1 MALGISK
8 YRTLYRNSDV
18 LLFEPPPGDSE
29 VFFTSVFSYHGRRA
43 VCEHAYDNTRRD
55 LAARQRELA
64 PLLARHGLRL
74 RREALARVA
83 PMRMGAAQAA
93 RRRGLRESADELR
106 DTLGQ
111 LRTWMAQ
118 KGA

>member
-1 MALGISK
+1 
-8 YRTLYRNSDV
+8 V

-29 VFFTSVFSYHGRRA
+29 VFFTSVFSYRGRRA
-43 VCEHAYDNTRRD
+43 VCEHAYANTRRD
-55 LAARQRELA
+55 LAMRASELA
-64 PLLARHGLRL
+64 PVLARHGLRL
-74 RREALARVA
+74 RPEVIRRTA
-83 PMRMGAAQAA
+83 PMPLGAARAI
-93 RRRGLRESADELR
+93 RRRGLRESASELR